1 MIDGILKLL
10 SIKTNKSLL
19 LIYKIIAWPLYK
31 RSNNPFILFDLI
43 LNDESKLNGIKI
55 TDDMLEEL
63 IKIINIRMGQKPLK
77 IKKFFKLTCF
87 NF

>member
-19 LIYKIIAWPLYK
+19 LIYKNIVWPLYK

-43 LNDESKLNGIKI
+43 LKDERKLNGIKI
-55 TDDMLEEL
+55 TEDMLEEL
-63 IKIINIRMGQKPLK
+63 LRFNI
-77 IKKFFKLTCF
+77 
-87 NF
+87 